1 MAVKDNQKINGKDV
15 YTGEQNY
22 QDPEVWTKVT
32 GKAVYGIDLSFP
44 GMLYGK
50 ILRSPHP
57 HARIKKIN
65 TGKASSLPGVR
76 AVLTAKDINCKPY
89 GIVVKDELP
98 LAEEVVRYIGDEV
111 ACVCAVDQET
121 AEQAIN
127 LIEVEYEPLPAV
139 FDPEVAL
146 SEDAPQ
152 LHRDF
157 PGNIAW
163 ERDLVRG
170 DPDRAFQEA
179 GVIVEDSFSIPPVH
193 PTYLEP
199 IACVAVSEPGGRL
212 NLYTALQSPDVVR
225 DIIAEVLE
233 LSSSLVRINGPVM
246 GGGFGGRVYGNLK
259 IYLLSSLLSIH
270 TGLPVKMQL
279 TREEEFS
286 VGRPMIGATIKMK
299 MAFNREGKI
308 LAREAEIVTDN
319 GAYSAQAPWVS
330 KTLSE
335 RNDSL
340 YHIPGIR
347 TRARLA
353 YTNKVPTGQYRAYGN
368 QAANFA
374 CESLMDRA
382 AGKLGMDP
390 LTLRLRNCTRAG
402 DVTVHG
408 LQVKSCAL
416 EECLQ
421 KAASEIGWHRRK
433 EGCGYGISAGI
444 HANGS
449 LVANK
454 DFRGA
459 AARAVLELDGRV
471 TVYTGEQ
478 DYGQGAHA
486 AFARI
491 ASAVLGL
498 DPGKINLHSRETLT
512 TPYSQGALAMRQTTV
527 GGRAVQ
533 LAAED
538 LKKEILNKASQI
550 CGGNV
555 EMAGGKL
562 KSVSGKNLDF
572 KEVARSYHHETS
584 GLTLV
589 GEGKFVPPPSDYDET
604 SYGNIS
610 VTYSFA
616 AHAAEVSVDRAT
628 GKLTIHRIMAVHD
641 SGRIVNHLTARG
653 QVYGG
658 VTQGLG
664 MSCFEGYLFENGRV
678 LNSTLA
684 DYRIPTV
691 LDSPVIDC
699 HFIERE
705 DPEGP
710 FGAKGLGEIVMVP
723 VLGAIANAVADAV
736 GAPVTELPITAE
748 KIYRA
753 ISGKEGDDALQD
765 C

>member
-1 MAVKDNQKINGKDV
+1 MAVKENQEVTGKSV
-15 YTGEQNY
+15 FAGKQGY
-22 QDPEVWTKVT
+22 QDPEVWAKVT
-32 GKAVYGIDLSFP
+32 GKAVYGSDLSFP

-57 HARIKKIN
+57 HARIKRID

-76 AVLTAKDINCKPY
+76 AVLTAKDITCKPY

-98 LAEEVVRYIGDEV
+98 LAEERVRYIGDEV
-111 ACVCAVDQET
+111 ACVCAVDQKT
-121 AEQAIN
+121 AEQAVEM
-127 LIEVEYEPLPAV
+127 IEVDYEPLPAV
-139 FDPEVAL
+139 FDPEAAL
-146 SEDAPQ
+146 SKEAPQ
-152 LHRDF
+152 LHQDF
-157 PGNIAW
+157 PGNITW

-170 DPDRAFQEA
+170 DPDKAFQEA
-179 GVIVEDSFSIPPVH
+179 EVTVEDSFSIPLVH

-199 IACVAVSEPGGRL
+199 IACVTVSEAGGRL
-212 NLYTALQSPDVVR
+212 TLYTALQSPDVVR
-225 DIIAEVLE
+225 DIIAEALE
-233 LSSSLVRINGPVM
+233 IPSSLIRINSPVM

-259 IYLLSSLLSIH
+259 LYLLSSLLSIH

-279 TREEEFS
+279 TRKEEFT
-286 VGRPMIGATIKMK
+286 VGRPMIGAKIKMK
-299 MAFNREGKI
+299 MAFNREGEI
-308 LAREAEIVTDN
+308 LAREAEIITDN

-340 YHIPGIR
+340 YRIPRIR
-347 TRARLA
+347 TKARLA
-353 YTNKVPTGQYRAYGN
+353 YTNKVPTAQYRAYGN

-374 CESLMDRA
+374 CESLMNRA
-382 AGKLGMDP
+382 AEKLGMDP
-390 LTLRLRNCTRAG
+390 LTLRLKNCTRAG

-408 LQVKSCAL
+408 LQIKSCAL

-433 EGCGYGISAGI
+433 ENRGYGISAGI

-459 AARAVLELDGRV
+459 AARAVLELDGRI
-471 TVYTGEQ
+471 TIYTGEQ
-478 DYGQGAHA
+478 DYGQGTHA

-498 DPGKINLHSRETLT
+498 DPEKINLHSRETLT
-512 TPYSQGALAMRQTTV
+512 TPYSQGALAMRQTTI

-538 LKKEILNKASQI
+538 LKKAILNKALQI
-550 CGGNV
+550 YGERI
-555 EMAGGKL
+555 EMTGGKL
-562 KSVSGKNLDF
+562 KSGSGQIIDF
-572 KEVARSYHHETS
+572 KEVALSYHHETS

-589 GEGKFVPPPSDYDET
+589 GEGKFVPPPSAYDET

-616 AHAAEVSVDRAT
+616 AHAAEVSVDNTT
-628 GKLTIHRIMAVHD
+628 GELTIHRILAIHD
-641 SGRIVNHLTARG
+641 SGRIVNLLAARG

-664 MSCFEGYLFENGRV
+664 MSCFEGYIFENGRV
-678 LNSTLA
+678 LNATLA
-684 DYRIPTV
+684 NYRIPTA
-691 LDSPVIDC
+691 LDCPAIDC
-699 HFIERE
+699 HFIEKE

-723 VLGAIANAVADAV
+723 VIGAIANAVADAAGV
-736 GAPVTELPITAE
+736 PVTELPITAE

-753 ISGKEGDDALQD
+753 LTGKVGYDELQN